1 MLDIQYVLV
10 GAVSLLILLLI
21 IVQGRKDQNQNE
33 RKKYFDYLIG
43 VTVIFCLIDIFW
55 GLVVSGTILSSDWIV
70 FATTL
75 FYFSSTVVAFALLVF
90 VIAYSGYKLK
100 YRRFVYLVLVIPL
113 VIETALLFYNFS
125 SGAIFYVGT
134 DRRYTRGIDSF
145 VKTLYVLDY
154 IYFFVAFIIS
164 ICAFTKFK
172 KENRK
177 LSYSIVL
184 FCLIPI
190 VTGFLQLLYPNIPYY
205 SIGYMLSC
213 FSIFIFEVVRERE
226 RFSRELL
233 RHQQKDILDACS
245 NVLYRNSVPDETIN
259 TLIGLLANYY
269 IADRVLLF
277 QLTDDKKGVKA
288 ESEWLANGVDSIA
301 DEIESIPSSIV
312 EMLVGYCY
320 NDGEYYL
327 NVTEKTTFKTAFFRL
342 FVQQNKIKNI
352 QVVPLIAEG
361 QIIGMIEIENSKE
374 YLHDITIA
382 KTVSFLIYSEL
393 LRKRRMEQ
401 EKAASGAVIEA
412 LAVEYASVFHIDVK
426 DDMLT
431 PYRLDERMKKMY
443 GYNLKKKL
451 KYEKAYKYYINHLIT
466 DELDRIEMLEFCSKE
481 SLMHLLHDRTYI
493 TKKYKITTDTGY
505 EYYEAK
511 IVKVKGDDG
520 VVNSIVIGIENIDEK
535 IKAQQLEE
543 KNKMIQQKKLESAME
558 EVETIIYEGQFDKL
572 TGIYNKTSGT
582 EIMHKYLNAK
592 DDGIYYVLL
601 FIDLDKFKYINDNF
615 GHLEGDDILSKV
627 GSVIKSNCRV
637 GDIAVRFG
645 GDEFLV
651 MLKNI
656 SDVSLAKKKADLIAT
671 EITRISYGKE
681 YSSTCSIGGFITN
694 TRDLEKSMENADKAL
709 YEVKNKGRNGIK
721 IVADEVV

>member
-10 GAVSLLILLLI
+10 GVVCLLILLLI
-21 IVQGRKDQNQNE
+21 IVQGRKEQKQNE
-33 RKKYFDYLIG
+33 RKKYFDYLIC
-43 VTVIFCLIDIFW
+43 VTGIFCVVDIFW
-55 GLVVSGTILSSDWIV
+55 GLVASGTILSSEWIV

-75 FYFSSTVVAFALLVF
+75 WFLFSGVVSFALLVF
-90 VIAYSGYKLK
+90 VFSYSDYRVKYKK
-100 YRRFVYLVLVIPL
+100 FIFLVVLIPL
-113 VIETALLFYNFS
+113 AVKAALLIYNFT
-125 SGAIFYVGT
+125 SGVIFYVGMNKK
-134 DRRYTRGIDSF
+134 YERGLDSF
-145 VKTLYVLDY
+145 VRAIFILDY
-154 IYFFVAFIIS
+154 IYFILAFIVS
-164 ICAFTKFK
+164 ICAYVKFK

-190 VTGFLQLLYPNIPYY
+190 VTSYFQLLYPNIPYY

-213 FSIFIFEVVRERE
+213 LSIFIFEVVRERE
-226 RFSRELL
+226 RFSREII

-245 NVLYRNSVPDETIN
+245 NVLYRNSVPEETIN

-269 IADRVLLF
+269 VADRVLLF
-277 QLTDDKKGVKA
+277 ELNETKTGVRA
-288 ESEWLANGVDSIA
+288 ESEWLANGVESIS
-301 DEIESIPSSIV
+301 DEIESIPTSII
-312 EMLVGYCY
+312 EMLVGYCI

-327 NVTEKTTFKTAFFRL
+327 NVTDKTVFKTAFFRL

-352 QVVPLIAEG
+352 QVVPIIAEG

-374 YLHDITIA
+374 YVHDITIA
-382 KTVSFLIYSEL
+382 KIVSFLIYSEL
-393 LRKRRMEQ
+393 LRKKRQ
-401 EKAASGAVIEA
+401 EEEKMASGAVIEA
-412 LAVEYASVFHIDVK
+412 LAVEFASVFHIDVK
-426 DDMLT
+426 TDMIT
-431 PYRLDERMKKMY
+431 PYRLDDRLKKMY

-451 KYEKAYKYYINHLIT
+451 KYDKAYKYYINHLIT
-466 DELDRIEMLEFCSKE
+466 DELDKIEMLEFCSKE
-481 SLMHLLHDRTYI
+481 NLMRLLQDRTYI
-493 TKKYKITTDTGY
+493 TKKYKITSETGY

-511 IVKVKGDDG
+511 IVKIKGDSDT
-520 VVNSIVIGIENIDEK
+520 VHSVVIGIENIDEK
-535 IKAQQLEE
+535 IKEQKREE
-543 KNKMIQQKKLESAME
+543 QNKMLQQKKLESAME

-572 TGIYNKTSGT
+572 TGIYNKASGT
-582 EIMHKYLNAK
+582 EIMTKYLHAK
-592 DDGIYYVLL
+592 DEGVYYVLL

-615 GHLEGDDILSKV
+615 GHLEGDGILSKV
-627 GSVIKSNCRV
+627 GSVIKSNCRI

-671 EITRISYGKE
+671 EINRISYGKE

-709 YEVKNKGRNGIK
+709 YDVKNKGRNGIK
-721 IVADEVV
+721 IIADEVI

>member
-75 FYFSSTVVAFALLVF
+75 FYFSATVVAFALLVF
-90 VIAYSGYKLK
+90 VIAYAGYKLK

-125 SGAIFYVGT
+125 SGAFFYVGT

-184 FCLIPI
+184 SCLIPI

-277 QLTDDKKGVKA
+277 QLTDDKKGIKA

-481 SLMHLLHDRTYI
+481 SLMYLLHDRTYI

-511 IVKVKGDDG
+511 IVKVKGDDD

-535 IKAQQLEE
+535 IKEQKCEE
-543 KNKMIQQKKLESAME
+543 QNKMLQQKKLESAME

-572 TGIYNKTSGT
+572 TGIYNKASGT
-582 EIMHKYLNAK
+582 EIMTKYLHAK
-592 DDGIYYVLL
+592 DEGVYYVLL

-615 GHLEGDDILSKV
+615 GHLEGDGILSKV
-627 GSVIKSNCRV
+627 GSVIKSNCRI

-671 EITRISYGKE
+671 EINRISYGKE

-709 YEVKNKGRNGIK
+709 YDVKNKGRNGIK
-721 IVADEVV
+721 IIADEVV